1 MLRFAVRNL
10 LSRRARSLLSLAG
23 LTVAIA
29 GMVGLFSI
37 AVGIDAMVTDTFD
50 RIPGMIVMQ
59 KGAPIPLFSR
69 VPRAW
74 AKEIEEL
81 PGVNAVSAEIWV
93 RANVI
98 NGKEIVSPPRFFF
111 GADIR
116 VHEKMIHSLY
126 KEAIYEGRYL
136 NSADLGTGNTCVS
149 RQIAEEFD
157 LKIGDTLTVNG
168 EDLTVVG
175 FYHCGSLLLDVA
187 IIVDQE
193 FVRQVS
199 RFDPYTVCSFYVE
212 PTGEIPNDEIVAWM
226 QDLFRDRSLSAWT
239 PTSLIFGG
247 SLFGGSSSGSDG
259 EVTPSGNPLVDFFRS
274 ADQKIK
280 QSGAAPDDA
289 ATSATPTDVDL
300 KTRMREAAEGEGAD
314 GAAQMKDDDGPLEIR
329 SASDW
334 AQQFE
339 KFTADLDLFLTV
351 MTSVGLVI
359 AVLSIVNTM
368 LMSVSERIIEF
379 GVLKANGWS
388 RGDVMKL
395 ITFESAVLGFG
406 GGVCGAIIGWV
417 MTQVVN
423 YKWPDQI
430 HLLASPGLLAFSLI
444 FATLLGI
451 GGGLY
456 PALWA
461 TRMMPMDA
469 IRRG

>member
-1 MLRFAVRNL
+1 MLRFAIRNL

-111 GADIR
+111 GADIQ
-116 VHEKMIHSLY
+116 VHQKMLHNLY
-126 KEAIYEGRYL
+126 VDAIVEGRYL
-136 NSADLGTGNTCVS
+136 NESDLGTANTCVS

-157 LKIGDTLTVNG
+157 LGLGDTFVVNG
-168 EDLTVVG
+168 EELTVVG
-175 FYHCGSLLLDVA
+175 IYYCGSLLLDIA

-193 FVRQVS
+193 YVRQAS
-199 RFDPYTVCSFYVE
+199 RFDPNTVCSFYVE
-212 PTGEIPNDEIVAWM
+212 PTGEIPNEEIVAWM
-226 QDLFRDRSLSAWT
+226 QDMFRDRSLSAWSA
-239 PTSLIFGG
+239 TSLIFGG
-247 SLFGGSSSGSDG
+247 GGASGGSGDD
-259 EVTPSGNPLVDFFRS
+259 VMPSGNPLVDFFRR
-274 ADQKIK
+274 ADHAIK
-280 QSGAAPDDA
+280 KANAAA
-289 ATSATPTDVDL
+289 ADSEPV
-300 KTRMREAAEGEGAD
+300 EAAETGLKTKPEVSGAGAD
-314 GAAQMKDDDGPLEIR
+314 GAAQMRDDDGPLEIR

-339 KFTADLDLFLTV
+339 KFTADLDLFLTI

-388 RGDVMKL
+388 RSDVMRL

-406 GGVCGAIIGWV
+406 GGVCGCVIGWG
-417 MTQVVN
+417 MTQFVN
-423 YKWPDQI
+423 YNWPEQI
-430 HLLASPGLLAFSLI
+430 HLLASPGLLVFSLS

-456 PALWA
+456 PAVWA

>member
-126 KEAIYEGRYL
+126 KEAVYEGRYL

-175 FYHCGSLLLDVA
+175 LYHCGSLLLDVA

-247 SLFGGSSSGSDG
+247 SLFGSSSSNSGD
-259 EVTPSGNPLVDFFRS
+259 EVMPSGNPLVDFFRS

-280 QSGAAPDDA
+280 QSGSASYDA
-289 ATSATPTDVDL
+289 AVSSAEGESQA
-300 KTRMREAAEGEGAD
+300 RMREAAEGEGAD

-430 HLLASPGLLAFSLI
+430 HLLASPGLLVFSLI

>member
-37 AVGIDAMVTDTFD
+37 AVGINAMVTDTFD

-111 GADIR
+111 GADIQ
-116 VHEKMIHSLY
+116 VHQKMLHNLY
-126 KEAIYEGRYL
+126 VEAIVEGRYL
-136 NSADLGTGNTCVS
+136 NESDLGTANTCVS
-149 RQIAEEFD
+149 RQIAEEFE
-157 LKIGDTLTVNG
+157 LELGDTFVVNG
-168 EDLTVVG
+168 EELTVVG
-175 FYHCGSLLLDVA
+175 IYYCGSLLLDIA

-193 FVRQVS
+193 YVRQAS
-199 RFDPYTVCSFYVE
+199 RFDPNTVCSFYVE
-212 PTGEIPNDEIVAWM
+212 PTGEIPNEEIVAWM
-226 QDLFRDRSLSAWT
+226 QDMFRDRSLSAWSA
-239 PTSLIFGG
+239 TSLIFGG
-247 SLFGGSSSGSDG
+247 GTSVSSSDD
-259 EVTPSGNPLVDFFRS
+259 VMPSGNPLVDFFRK
-274 ADQKIK
+274 ADQAIK
-280 QSGAAPDDA
+280 KAGVDPQDSESRAATEKETQKKSRVSGA
-289 ATSATPTDVDL
+289 
-300 KTRMREAAEGEGAD
+300 GAD
-314 GAAQMKDDDGPLEIR
+314 GAAQMRDDDGPLEIR

-339 KFTADLDLFLTV
+339 KFTADLDLFLTI

-388 RGDVMKL
+388 QGDVMRL

-406 GGVCGAIIGWV
+406 GGVCGCAIGWV

-423 YKWPDQI
+423 YNWPDQL

-456 PALWA
+456 PAVWA

>member
-126 KEAIYEGRYL
+126 KEAVYEGRYL

-157 LKIGDTLTVNG
+157 LKVGDTLTVNG

-247 SLFGGSSSGSDG
+247 SLFGSSSSNSGD
-259 EVTPSGNPLVDFFRS
+259 EVMPSGNPLVDFFRS

-280 QSGAAPDDA
+280 QSGSASYDA
-289 ATSATPTDVDL
+289 AVSSAEGESQA
-300 KTRMREAAEGEGAD
+300 RMREAAEGEGAD

>member
-187 IIVDQE
+187 IIVDQ
-193 FVRQVS
+193 
-199 RFDPYTVCSFYVE
+199 
-212 PTGEIPNDEIVAWM
+212 
-226 QDLFRDRSLSAWT
+226 
-239 PTSLIFGG
+239 
-247 SLFGGSSSGSDG
+247 
-259 EVTPSGNPLVDFFRS
+259 
-274 ADQKIK
+274 
-280 QSGAAPDDA
+280 
-289 ATSATPTDVDL
+289 
-300 KTRMREAAEGEGAD
+300 
-314 GAAQMKDDDGPLEIR
+314 
-329 SASDW
+329 
-334 AQQFE
+334 
-339 KFTADLDLFLTV
+339 
-351 MTSVGLVI
+351 
-359 AVLSIVNTM
+359 
-368 LMSVSERIIEF
+368 
-379 GVLKANGWS
+379 
-388 RGDVMKL
+388 
-395 ITFESAVLGFG
+395 
-406 GGVCGAIIGWV
+406 
-417 MTQVVN
+417 
-423 YKWPDQI
+423 
-430 HLLASPGLLAFSLI
+430 
-444 FATLLGI
+444 
-451 GGGLY
+451 
-456 PALWA
+456 
-461 TRMMPMDA
+461 
-469 IRRG
+469 

>member
-111 GADIR
+111 GADIS

-126 KEAIYEGRYL
+126 REAIYEGRYL
-136 NSADLGTGNTCVS
+136 DTSDMGTGNTCVS

-247 SLFGGSSSGSDG
+247 SLFGGSSDGSGG
-259 EVTPSGNPLVDFFRS
+259 ELTPSGNPIVDLFRS

-280 QSGAAPDDA
+280 QSGSSSDDA
-289 ATSATPTDVDL
+289 AVASAEGEAQA
-300 KTRMREAAEGEGAD
+300 RMRAAADGEGAD

>member
-74 AKEIEEL
+74 AKEIESL

-126 KEAIYEGRYL
+126 REAVYEGRYL
-136 NSADLGTGNTCVS
+136 GTADLGTGNTCVS

-157 LKIGDTLTVNG
+157 LQIGDTLTVNG
-168 EDLTVVG
+168 EALTVVG

-247 SLFGGSSSGSDG
+247 SFLGSSSADSRSD
-259 EVTPSGNPLVDFFRS
+259 VTPSGNPVVDFFRS

-280 QSGAAPDDA
+280 QSDLSSDA
-289 ATSATPTDVDL
+289 AGSARAVVRAESKPRSPPATDG
-300 KTRMREAAEGEGAD
+300 AGAD

-334 AQQFE
+334 AQQFD

-406 GGVCGAIIGWV
+406 GGICGSIIGWV
-417 MTQVVN
+417 MTLIVN

>member
-69 VPRAW
+69 VPRVW

-126 KEAIYEGRYL
+126 KEAVYEGRYL

-247 SLFGGSSSGSDG
+247 SLFGSSSSNSGD
-259 EVTPSGNPLVDFFRS
+259 EVMPSGNPLVDFFRS

-280 QSGAAPDDA
+280 QSGSASYDA
-289 ATSATPTDVDL
+289 AVSSAEGESQA
-300 KTRMREAAEGEGAD
+300 RMREAAEGEGAD

>member
-1 MLRFAVRNL
+1 MLRFAVKNL

-111 GADIR
+111 GADIS

-126 KEAIYEGRYL
+126 REATYEGRYL
-136 NSADLGTGNTCVS
+136 DTSDLGTGNTCVS
-149 RQIAEEFD
+149 RQIAEEFG

-247 SLFGGSSSGSDG
+247 GLLGGSSGSGG
-259 EVTPSGNPLVDFFRS
+259 EVTPSGNPVVDFFRS
-274 ADQKIK
+274 ADHAIK
-280 QSGAAPDDA
+280 QSNAVPVGLPSTAASQGDDA
-289 ATSATPTDVDL
+289 KSRGKGTGD
-300 KTRMREAAEGEGAD
+300 GEGAD

-406 GGVCGAIIGWV
+406 GGVCGCIIGWV
-417 MTQVVN
+417 MTQLVN

-456 PALWA
+456 PAVWA

>member
-98 NGKEIVSPPRFFF
+98 NDKEIVSPPRFFF
-111 GADIR
+111 GADIS

-126 KEAIYEGRYL
+126 REAVYEGRYL
-136 NSADLGTGNTCVS
+136 DTSDMGTGNTCVS

-226 QDLFRDRSLSAWT
+226 QDMFRDRSLSAWT
-239 PTSLIFGG
+239 PTSL
-247 SLFGGSSSGSDG
+247 LFGGGLLGGSSGSG
-259 EVTPSGNPLVDFFRS
+259 GGVTPSGNPVVDFFRS
-274 ADQKIK
+274 ADQAIK
-280 QSGAAPDDA
+280 QSGSIDDGVI
-289 ATSATPTDVDL
+289 TREEVSVD
-300 KTRMREAAEGEGAD
+300 GEGAD

-334 AQQFE
+334 AQQFG

-388 RGDVMKL
+388 RSDVMKL

-406 GGVCGAIIGWV
+406 GGVCGCMIGWL
-417 MTQVVN
+417 MTLVVN

-430 HLLASPGLLAFSLI
+430 HLLASPGLLVFSLV

-456 PALWA
+456 PAVWA

>member
-1 MLRFAVRNL
+1 
-10 LSRRARSLLSLAG
+10 
-23 LTVAIA
+23 
-29 GMVGLFSI
+29 
-37 AVGIDAMVTDTFD
+37 
-50 RIPGMIVMQ
+50 
-59 KGAPIPLFSR
+59 
-69 VPRAW
+69 
-74 AKEIEEL
+74 
-81 PGVNAVSAEIWV
+81 
-93 RANVI
+93 
-98 NGKEIVSPPRFFF
+98 
-111 GADIR
+111 
-116 VHEKMIHSLY
+116 
-126 KEAIYEGRYL
+126 
-136 NSADLGTGNTCVS
+136 
-149 RQIAEEFD
+149 
-157 LKIGDTLTVNG
+157 
-168 EDLTVVG
+168 
-175 FYHCGSLLLDVA
+175 
-187 IIVDQE
+187 
-193 FVRQVS
+193 
-199 RFDPYTVCSFYVE
+199 
-212 PTGEIPNDEIVAWM
+212 
-226 QDLFRDRSLSAWT
+226 
-239 PTSLIFGG
+239 
-247 SLFGGSSSGSDG
+247 
-259 EVTPSGNPLVDFFRS
+259 VTPSGNPVVDFFRS

-280 QSGAAPDDA
+280 QSDLSSDA
-289 ATSATPTDVDL
+289 AGSARAVVRAESKPRSPPATDG
-300 KTRMREAAEGEGAD
+300 AGAD

-334 AQQFE
+334 AQQFD

-406 GGVCGAIIGWV
+406 GGICGSIIGWV
-417 MTQVVN
+417 MTLIVN

>member
-74 AKEIEEL
+74 AKEIEQL

-98 NGKEIVSPPRFFF
+98 NDKEIVSPPRFFF

-116 VHEKMIHSLY
+116 VHEKMLHSLY
-126 KEAIYEGRYL
+126 REAVYEGRYL
-136 NSADLGTGNTCVS
+136 DESDLGTGNTCVS

-157 LKIGDTLTVNG
+157 LQIGDTLTVNG
-168 EDLTVVG
+168 EELTVVG

-187 IIVDQE
+187 IIVDQD

-247 SLFGGSSSGSDG
+247 GLLGGSAGSG
-259 EVTPSGNPLVDFFRS
+259 EVTPSGNPVVDFFRS
-274 ADQKIK
+274 ADQAIK
-280 QSGAAPDDA
+280 QSSVTSGDSGSSAESSRGDA
-289 ATSATPTDVDL
+289 MSRSQVD
-300 KTRMREAAEGEGAD
+300 ESGEGAD

-406 GGVCGAIIGWV
+406 GGVCGCIIGWV

-456 PALWA
+456 PAVWA

>member
-126 KEAIYEGRYL
+126 KEAVYEGRYL

-157 LKIGDTLTVNG
+157 LKVGDTLTVNG

-247 SLFGGSSSGSDG
+247 SLFGSSSSNSGD
-259 EVTPSGNPLVDFFRS
+259 EVMPSGNPLVDFFRS

-280 QSGAAPDDA
+280 QSGSASYDA
-289 ATSATPTDVDL
+289 AVSSAEGESQA
-300 KTRMREAAEGEGAD
+300 RMREAAEGEGAD

-430 HLLASPGLLAFSLI
+430 HLLASPGLLVFSLI